1 MTRPDPGGLDADPLL
16 LPDLRLAAGS
26 PALSAG
32 TLIADNGGRDWFG
45 NAVSATAAPTIGAY
59 EGEGEGVNQG
69 YCGPYL
75 RPALEETPP
84 SRPRGASFTTPMR
97 AL

>member
-1 MTRPDPGGLDADPLL
+1 MTQRRTCTALAALTL
-16 LPDLRLAAGS
+16 SLLAAGS

-59 EGEGEGVNQG
+59 EGEGVK
-69 YCGPYL
+69 
-75 RPALEETPP
+75 
-84 SRPRGASFTTPMR
+84 
-97 AL
+97 